1 MKHRVYNKCFL
12 NIGNQHLS
20 HLYTSWDVCSFTD
33 TLYSYFPQ
41 RKQSSKKYVYSY
53 ASINLQTQLIGERS
67 KIYYSS
73 IIITHNENYYQKFIA
88 GV

>member
-41 RKQSSKKYVYSY
+41 RKQYSKKYVYSY
-53 ASINLQTQLIGERS
+53 ASINLQIQLIGERS
-67 KIYYSS
+67 KIYNM
-73 IIITHNENYYQKFIA
+73 IITYNENYYQKFID